1 MISVNDSGSVKIEI
15 GKNHS
20 EGFRKKIQLPDFPT
34 FLPSGHL
41 LVRTC
46 EVM

>member
-34 FLPSGHL
+34 FLYMAKLIP
-41 LVRTC
+41 RQN
-46 EVM
+46 

>member
-1 MISVNDSGSVKIEI
+1 MISVDDSGSVKIEI

-20 EGFRKKIQLPDFPT
+20 EGFRKKIQLPDVPT

-46 EVM
+46 EDM